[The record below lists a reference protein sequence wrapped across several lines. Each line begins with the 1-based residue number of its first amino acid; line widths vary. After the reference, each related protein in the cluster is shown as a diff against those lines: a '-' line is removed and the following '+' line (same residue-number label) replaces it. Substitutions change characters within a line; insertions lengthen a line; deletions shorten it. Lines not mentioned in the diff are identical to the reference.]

1 MFIKCVDRNGETRS
15 LKSIH
20 INSEDIRRVYVV
32 QDEKKAD
39 KNKAAV
45 VAELR
50 TTNIHKEVL
59 FEGTMAHCEAF
70 QTKLLSMLG
79 VFEFHMET
87 NLIE

>member
-1 MFIKCVDRNGETRS
+1 MFIKCVDRNGDTRS
-15 LKSIH
+15 LTNIH

-32 QDEKKAD
+32 EDEKKAT
-39 KNKAAV
+39 KNKATV

-50 TTNIHKEVL
+50 TTNIHKELL
-59 FEGTMAHCEAF
+59 FEGSKAQCEAF

-79 VFEFHMET
+79 VFEFRMET